1 MSILRKT
8 VKVTPDRRIVIDL
21 PPETPLGEVEVEVRM
36 EDAEEHAGNY
46 PGILEVLAEIREQQR
61 NDPNFRPRTKEEIDE
76 SIRIERES
84 WD

>member
-21 PPETPLGEVEVEVRM
+21 PPDTPLGEVEVEVRV
-36 EDAEEHAGNY
+36 EDAAERPGNIR
-46 PGILEVLAEIREQQR
+46 GILKLLAEIREEQR
-61 NDPNFRPRTKEEIDE
+61 NDPNFRPRSKEEIDE
-76 SIRIERES
+76 YIRLERES